1 MDGLSWNG
9 GARLR
14 EHMCC
19 AAEKKRETERNLARC
34 HTVNASLFIISVLV
48 GACTDSF
55 SLMIFCHIHNGLQ
68 FSRPLCSLKSCFI

>member
-19 AAEKKRETERNLARC
+19 AAEKKRERDREKPGKVSHCKCQLVHNICFSWSMHRQL
-34 HTVNASLFIISVLV
+34 LFDDFLSH
-48 GACTDSF
+48 S
-55 SLMIFCHIHNGLQ
+55 
-68 FSRPLCSLKSCFI
+68 

>member
-19 AAEKKRETERNLARC
+19 AAEEEERTREKPGKVSHCKCQLVHNICFRLEHAQT
-34 HTVNASLFIISVLV
+34 ASL
-48 GACTDSF
+48 
-55 SLMIFCHIHNGLQ
+55 
-68 FSRPLCSLKSCFI
+68 